1 MRKSILIGV
10 LAALMLF
17 AFTACDSQV
26 PNIPNAGDNDIAKVT
41 IASAPTFYAGGS
53 ADDVYVTVD
62 VQRVGG
68 KVTEDVPAVV
78 SFVENKVVPGT
89 NPVKISFGSLTGADS
104 SAEYTYMGSVE
115 AESVIELDVEY
126 KAPTAP
132 VSNVSSIEVTSVK
145 GVYADGTKTN
155 VLTYSTDYTFA
166 WNEDKTAAVITLTA
180 DKYADEAV
188 TFAIEAEYD
197 EPEPEKATKLVVE
210 YTVNGGTPTGSAGTV
225 YYGDTVDIAVYTAYA
240 NSGEDVKLDE
250 VTSQVRALNGQTFN
264 PNYVAGTTAYS
275 ATVAYNG
282 LTTPVSVGIGSDYV
296 ENVSGITLKNDTA
309 TAAKVVANATIGASG
324 TTLTPADFQA
334 TATKKSGAALGASD
348 VTISVVGGTQTIPST
363 ATAGS
368 TFPVYMSATYT
379 KRGVQT
385 VQYFWVDLTVS
396 ASN

>member
-225 YYGDTVDIAVYTAYA
+225 YYGDTVDIAVYTAYV

-264 PNYVAGTTAYS
+264 PNYVAGTTTYS

-282 LTTPVSVGIGSDYV
+282 LTIPVSVGIGSDYV

>member
-1 MRKSILIGV
+1 
-10 LAALMLF
+10 MLF

-197 EPEPEKATKLVVE
+197 APEPEEATKLVVE
-210 YTVNGGTPTGSAGTV
+210 YTVNDGTPATTAGTV
-225 YYGDTVDIAVYTAYA
+225 YYGDTVDIAVYTAYTDE
-240 NSGEDVKLDE
+240 GKDVKLDD
-250 VTSQVRALNGQTFN
+250 VTSQVRALNGLTFN

-282 LTTPVSVGIGSDYV
+282 LTAAVSVGIGSDYV
-296 ENVSGITLKNDTA
+296 ENVTNIALKNDAA

-324 TTLTPADFQA
+324 TILTPADFQA
-334 TATKKSGAALGASD
+334 TATKKSGAALGATD
-348 VTISVVGGTQTIPST
+348 VTIAVVGTQTIPST

-368 TFPVYMSATYT
+368 TFPVYMSATYA
-379 KRGVQT
+379 KRGVPT
-385 VQYFWVDLTVS
+385 TQYFWVDLTV
-396 ASN
+396 AATN

>member
-1 MRKSILIGV
+1 M
-10 LAALMLF
+10 
-17 AFTACDSQV
+17 
-26 PNIPNAGDNDIAKVT
+26 
-41 IASAPTFYAGGS
+41 
-53 ADDVYVTVD
+53 
-62 VQRVGG
+62 
-68 KVTEDVPAVV
+68 
-78 SFVENKVVPGT
+78 
-89 NPVKISFGSLTGADS
+89 
-104 SAEYTYMGSVE
+104 
-115 AESVIELDVEY
+115 
-126 KAPTAP
+126 
-132 VSNVSSIEVTSVK
+132 
-145 GVYADGTKTN
+145 
-155 VLTYSTDYTFA
+155 
-166 WNEDKTAAVITLTA
+166 
-180 DKYADEAV
+180 
-188 TFAIEAEYD
+188 
-197 EPEPEKATKLVVE
+197 VE

-225 YYGDTVDIAVYTAYA
+225 YYGDTVDIAVYTAYV

-264 PNYVAGTTAYS
+264 PNYVAGTTTYS

-282 LTTPVSVGIGSDYV
+282 LTIPVSVGIGSDYV

>member
-104 SAEYTYMGSVE
+104 SAEYTYMGSIE
-115 AESVIELDVEY
+115 AGSVIELDVEY

-166 WNEDKTAAVITLTA
+166 
-180 DKYADEAV
+180 
-188 TFAIEAEYD
+188 
-197 EPEPEKATKLVVE
+197 
-210 YTVNGGTPTGSAGTV
+210 
-225 YYGDTVDIAVYTAYA
+225 
-240 NSGEDVKLDE
+240 
-250 VTSQVRALNGQTFN
+250 
-264 PNYVAGTTAYS
+264 
-275 ATVAYNG
+275 
-282 LTTPVSVGIGSDYV
+282 
-296 ENVSGITLKNDTA
+296 
-309 TAAKVVANATIGASG
+309 
-324 TTLTPADFQA
+324 
-334 TATKKSGAALGASD
+334 
-348 VTISVVGGTQTIPST
+348 
-363 ATAGS
+363 
-368 TFPVYMSATYT
+368 
-379 KRGVQT
+379 
-385 VQYFWVDLTVS
+385 
-396 ASN
+396 